1 MAVHML
7 HSSGQSLGD
16 KELRLTAMSFVHLIE
31 VTHVALTDA
40 LLHDHR
46 ADSPGS

>member
-1 MAVHML
+1 MVVHML

-31 VTHVALTDA
+31 VTHVANRSIA
-40 LLHDHR
+40 
-46 ADSPGS
+46 P